1 MVPLGWAHSMES
13 RFASHPKAEFLGV
26 GGRVG
31 LLVQAGGPL
40 LARLVPLFPWSYTP
54 PSACYPILL
63 ETLCLGGRPE
73 TKQAGTGQTR
83 PPGLLET
90 HILAS

>member
-40 LARLVPLFPWSYTP
+40 LARLVPLFP
-54 PSACYPILL
+54 
-63 ETLCLGGRPE
+63 
-73 TKQAGTGQTR
+73 
-83 PPGLLET
+83 
-90 HILAS
+90 